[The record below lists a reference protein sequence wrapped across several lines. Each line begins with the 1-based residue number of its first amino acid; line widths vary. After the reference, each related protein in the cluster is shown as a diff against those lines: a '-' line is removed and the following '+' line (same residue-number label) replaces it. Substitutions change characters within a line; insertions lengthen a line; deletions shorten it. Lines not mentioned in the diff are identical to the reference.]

1 VVKLHII
8 LFGSEWLGLFL
19 IASFPLQELALAFFF
34 MQKMPRAQ
42 TIPASGL
49 KDFPFLYSFIFKTTI
64 TLNSFY
70 DIIAG

>member
-1 VVKLHII
+1 MGRSFFDSIVPAAGTR
-8 LFGSEWLGLFL
+8 FG
-19 IASFPLQELALAFFF
+19 IFF